1 MSLATSKSN
10 IKAIFLIISML
21 FMAILATTA
30 QAATSTAILSY
41 ESSKSGPNIPV
52 HDGGVSFSSFNE
64 SRSVDR
70 LEASIRKS
78 LAVLPDPYAYFRID
92 PPGTGVFTWV
102 SLEPS
107 SYYAYAYSPSKIY
120 ARVSISN

>member
-1 MSLATSKSN
+1 MSITPSQSN
-10 IKAIFLIISML
+10 LKTIFLIISMV

-41 ESSKSGPNIPV
+41 ESSKSGASIPV
-52 HDGGVSFSSFNE
+52 HDGGAQFSSFNE

-78 LAVLPDPYAYFRID
+78 IVALPDPYAYFRID
-92 PPGTGVFTWV
+92 PPGTGVSTWV

-107 SYYAYAYSPSKIY
+107 NYYAYAYSPSKIY
-120 ARVSISN
+120 ARVSFSY